1 MRRIIVSKSVA
12 PGKFRFF
19 EVPRKRLERVRVS
32 LLSRLPYGGFLF
44 QLRRRLSAAKLIP
57 SVTHDMGIGM
67 EYSEQPE
74 AL

>member
-1 MRRIIVSKSVA
+1 MMIAAKQL
-12 PGKFRFF
+12 KFT
-19 EVPRKRLERVRVS
+19 PYPPQTDGASQGIPSDS

-44 QLRRRLSAAKLIP
+44 QLRGHFSVAKLIP

-67 EYSEQPE
+67 EYSEQPN

>member
-1 MRRIIVSKSVA
+1 
-12 PGKFRFF
+12 
-19 EVPRKRLERVRVS
+19 
-32 LLSRLPYGGFLF
+32 
-44 QLRRRLSAAKLIP
+44 LSAAKLIP